1 MGTLSFLSAF
11 SVPGAVFGAGV
22 QGMALPR
29 GADVLQGSEVPEGS
43 DLGQGCGC

>member
-1 MGTLSFLSAF
+1 MGSLSFLSVL
-11 SVPGAVFGAGV
+11 SVPGGAVLGAGV

-43 DLGQGCGC
+43 